1 MAREFVM
8 GARINMSDGFS
19 SPVSRMTQTTRQFG
33 DAARSGGH
41 AVDGMGRS
49 AMASTAGL
57 GAFTAGSRAA
67 NLSARGLAGGV
78 ATLTA
83 SMLGLNSI
91 MGAVMGLLT
100 FKFAYDWLIKSNSEM
115 EQYQNTLTVVLKSS
129 ERAKETLEWATK
141 FAADTP
147 FEIPQV
153 VEATTKL
160 ETYGLTAQKTLGNI
174 GDMASVMGKPL
185 MQAVE
190 AVADAQTGEVERLK
204 EFGITKDMLAAQS
217 EKMGTTAIDKKG
229 SITDQVA
236 FNAALFTLME
246 DRYKGGME
254 MQSKS
259 FKGMLSNVADFIGTM
274 GREFGKPIFERMR
287 VGLAGALGFL
297 DTIKENGT
305 MEAIT
310 AKAQA
315 FGLAVT
321 DVFGAAFGLIG
332 RVVTQLSTKIG
343 VFLDNNAPRFALIG
357 NTLGNAFATLQTYAM
372 PVLNWL
378 IDTALSKLIDV
389 LLQVH
394 TWQLQIVEFFIT
406 NWSNIEPFV
415 MGIAVAFGLVAT
427 AIGLV
432 AGPLAILAGIGYTI
446 IQVTK
451 AWAAAQAFLNMVM
464 AVNPIYLMIL
474 GIGLLIGAGIWLVQ
488 NWAMVGQFFSTL
500 WTNILAGFT
509 AGFTWIGQGVS
520 NTLTEVATLFAN
532 LIPQALDWGATLIR
546 TFVSGILSM
555 KNYLVDS
562 ISSVFS
568 AARQLMPFSDAK
580 EGPFSQ
586 LTYSGGAIMSTMAEG
601 VTANADMLHGAMG
614 DAFNA
619 APRMTTNGDNL
630 AAANAGLTDN
640 ASMPYWAMGDAFN
653 AAPSIATNGENL
665 TAASAGGNLPISTS
679 AATPRV
685 SGSSTTIGTLIGS
698 LTINGADK
706 DAGQLANEII
716 EILHDRLSGANDI
729 MGADMATLL

>member
-1 MAREFVM
+1 MAREFTM

-33 DAARSGGH
+33 EAARSGSH

-115 EQYQNTLTVVLKSS
+115 EQYKNTLTVVLKSS
-129 ERAKETLEWATK
+129 ERATEMLEWASK
-141 FAADTP
+141 FARDTP
-147 FEIPQV
+147 FEVPQI
-153 VEATTKL
+153 VEATTRL
-160 ETYGLTAQKTLGNI
+160 ETYGITAQKTLGNI

-204 EFGITKDMLAAQS
+204 EFGITKDMLIAQGQ
-217 EKMGTTAIDKKG
+217 KMGTSVANDQG
-229 SITDQVA
+229 QITDMQA

-246 DRYKGGME
+246 ERYKGGMA
-254 MQSKS
+254 MQAKS
-259 FKGMLSNVADFIGTM
+259 FKGMLGSVADFIGEM
-274 GREFGKPIFERMR
+274 GGEFGKPIFERMK

-297 DTIKENGT
+297 DRIKADGT
-305 MEAIT
+305 MGVIT
-310 AKAQA
+310 AKAQT

-321 DVFGAAFGLIG
+321 DVFGAAFGLIS

-357 NTLGNAFATLQTYAM
+357 GLLGEAFTTLQAYAM
-372 PVLNWL
+372 PILNWL
-378 IDTALSKLIDV
+378 IDTALPNLVDG

-394 TWQLQIVEFFIT
+394 TWQLQIAEFFIT
-406 NWSNIEPFV
+406 HWSNIAPFIE
-415 MGIAVAFGLVAT
+415 GIAIAIGMIYGPIVAVLGVLYVLSQVAT
-427 AIGLV
+427 TWVAI
-432 AGPLAILAGIGYTI
+432 TR
-446 IQVTK
+446 
-451 AWAAAQAFLNMVM
+451 AWAAAQAILNAVM
-464 AVNPIYLMIL
+464 LLNPMYLVIV

-488 NWAMVGQFFSTL
+488 NWEMVSDWFMAFWPALLAAALGPLGMLVRYVYSHFEEIKTYIVGLADQAYT
-500 WTNILAGFT
+500 WGANIIDTMITGVLSAKDRL
-509 AGFTWIGQGVS
+509 IGAF
-520 NTLTEVATLFAN
+520 TEVFT
-532 LIPQALDWGATLIR
+532 
-546 TFVSGILSM
+546 
-555 KNYLVDS
+555 
-562 ISSVFS
+562 

-601 VTANADMLHGAMG
+601 VMAGASLLHGAMD
-614 DAFNA
+614 DAFS
-619 APRMTTNGDNL
+619 D
-630 AAANAGLTDN
+630 
-640 ASMPYWAMGDAFN
+640 
-653 AAPSIATNGENL
+653 APSMGAGSVSL
-665 TAASAGGNLPISTS
+665 TAAGAVNSIPISASRTGS
-679 AATPRV
+679 V
-685 SGSSTTIGTLIGS
+685 SNSQPISISFGSIN
-698 LTINGADK
+698 INGAGK
-706 DAGQLANEII
+706 DMTQMADEFIS
-716 EILHDRLSGANDI
+716 ILHEKLSSAGDI
-729 MGADMATLL
+729 RTGGMAELL